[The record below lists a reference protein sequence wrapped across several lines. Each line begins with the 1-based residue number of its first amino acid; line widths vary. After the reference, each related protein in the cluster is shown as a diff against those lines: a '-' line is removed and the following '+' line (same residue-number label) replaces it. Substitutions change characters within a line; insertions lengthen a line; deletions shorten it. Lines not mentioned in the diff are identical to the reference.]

1 MKSDKYVK
9 FTKFVLEKSIRV
21 FFKTYFRLIHRIEIF
36 GMENIP
42 KDAGRLIIISNH
54 ASFYDGPILWA
65 FLNIKFKI
73 LVDRFM
79 AEIPIL
85 KPFMKNEYTVQID
98 PLNSYT
104 LKEAIDIVENETP
117 LLIFPEGRISTT
129 GGIMKIYN
137 GAGFIAYKTMA
148 KILPIYIKNNYQ
160 VPTSRAPGKKHFFKK
175 LTVTIDRVREPV
187 KVDHVPGKLKRQEST
202 SCIYNILTDICCEA
216 HNVPALLGKEF
227 IRICKENKNDIAFAD
242 VTRKMLTYK
251 KALISG
257 ILLGGYFE
265 KFKDK
270 NIGIL
275 LPNLT
280 ITMILFFALQLM
292 KKVPAFL
299 NYSTGVSALG
309 QAMDL
314 ASLNVIVTSKTFLEK
329 VRLNLD
335 VFAGKKVVF
344 IEDLKESFGLKDKLK
359 AMFKYRF
366 ASLFYKM
373 NEAENKDTAV
383 ILFTSGSEGVPKGVC
398 LSHENIIS
406 NIYQIL
412 SRIDIRKTDYGL
424 NALPIFH
431 SFGLTV
437 GTLVPFFQGA
447 RIFLYV
453 SPLHYR
459 VIPEVAYD
467 YNCTIML
474 GTNTFLNGFSKKAH
488 PYDFYAMRYI
498 FSGAEAL
505 TDTVFD
511 KYAKTY
517 GIRVMSGYGATEC
530 SPVISMNNAIEYEHG
545 TVGRI
550 LPGIEY
556 KIIPIEGIEYKDGKK
571 GRFYVKGKNTMKG
584 YLKNDKANQ
593 KYLVED
599 SGWYDT
605 GDIVEITEKG
615 FLKIAG
621 RMKRFAKISGEMVSL
636 TAVEDALL
644 NEFGERRETAIMAV
658 PDEKKGEKLIVV
670 ADSELICLKDVR
682 EVLKNKGFSEITYP
696 REIKYLKDIPKLG
709 TGKIDYIKLREILN

>member
-1 MKSDKYVK
+1 
-9 FTKFVLEKSIRV
+9 
-21 FFKTYFRLIHRIEIF
+21 
-36 GMENIP
+36 
-42 KDAGRLIIISNH
+42 
-54 ASFYDGPILWA
+54 
-65 FLNIKFKI
+65 
-73 LVDRFM
+73 
-79 AEIPIL
+79 
-85 KPFMKNEYTVQID
+85 
-98 PLNSYT
+98 
-104 LKEAIDIVENETP
+104 
-117 LLIFPEGRISTT
+117 
-129 GGIMKIYN
+129 
-137 GAGFIAYKTMA
+137 
-148 KILPIYIKNNYQ
+148 
-160 VPTSRAPGKKHFFKK
+160 
-175 LTVTIDRVREPV
+175 
-187 KVDHVPGKLKRQEST
+187 
-202 SCIYNILTDICCEA
+202 
-216 HNVPALLGKEF
+216 
-227 IRICKENKNDIAFAD
+227 
-242 VTRKMLTYK
+242 
-251 KALISG
+251 
-257 ILLGGYFE
+257 
-265 KFKDK
+265 
-270 NIGIL
+270 
-275 LPNLT
+275 
-280 ITMILFFALQLM
+280 
-292 KKVPAFL
+292 
-299 NYSTGVSALG
+299 
-309 QAMDL
+309 
-314 ASLNVIVTSKTFLEK
+314 
-329 VRLNLD
+329 
-335 VFAGKKVVF
+335 
-344 IEDLKESFGLKDKLK
+344 
-359 AMFKYRF
+359 
-366 ASLFYKM
+366 
-373 NEAENKDTAV
+373 
-383 ILFTSGSEGVPKGVC
+383 
-398 LSHENIIS
+398 
-406 NIYQIL
+406 
-412 SRIDIRKTDYGL
+412 
-424 NALPIFH
+424 
-431 SFGLTV
+431 
-437 GTLVPFFQGA
+437 
-447 RIFLYV
+447 
-453 SPLHYR
+453 